1 MCSTTSTSTT
11 TMANNSSATRMMTIS
26 STKTTPSA
34 IKKRNLAPTPLP
46 NSDYE
51 EEWKTT
57 IKRLKVVHGM
67 DGNPFDVSMDSEF
80 DSGFCDNDLNDLTH
94 NFHSLKTP
102 FT

>member
-1 MCSTTSTSTT
+1 MMTTS
-11 TMANNSSATRMMTIS
+11 S
-26 STKTTPSA
+26 STRTTPSA
-34 IKKRNLAPTPLP
+34 IKKRNLVPTPTLP

-57 IKRLKVVHGM
+57 IKRLKVVHGL
-67 DGNPFDVSMDSEF
+67 DGGAFDVSM
-80 DSGFCDNDLNDLTH
+80 DSGFCDNDLNDLTN